1 VYVTKCYVVRT
12 FPNMGRF
19 YVLKVVLMKSWVF
32 WDIIPCHL
40 VNSLIFLQVMWA
52 V

>member
-1 VYVTKCYVVRT
+1 MRT

-19 YVLKVVLMKSWVF
+19 YVLTVVLMKSWVF
-32 WDIIPCHL
+32 WDIILCHL
-40 VNSLIFLQVMWA
+40 VNSLIFLEDMWT